1 MLRLLVLW
9 GWVLAAAGCWRCRRC
24 VGPSHK
30 QSVPGGG
37 GGGGGGGGLG
47 QQKRARLALPLA
59 GCALRACA
67 DAGPIAPLSHPLP
80 AAMLSDHL
88 CPSSPTAGADVG
100 VPPLPP
106 SPPPR
111 LQTPAFW
118 GGDMSVR
125 VTAVVKVGSKTI
137 DVPVDVGNIQ
147 VGAAPP
153 LPPPSRPTRPCDVPP
168 ARSARGGWDSSD
180 CLQALVACVRAC
192 LRACLVCH
200 RPPAAD
206 PLPPACRSSRP

>member
-1 MLRLLVLW
+1 
-9 GWVLAAAGCWRCRRC
+9 
-24 VGPSHK
+24 
-30 QSVPGGG
+30 
-37 GGGGGGGGLG
+37 
-47 QQKRARLALPLA
+47 
-59 GCALRACA
+59 
-67 DAGPIAPLSHPLP
+67 
-80 AAMLSDHL
+80 MLSDHL

-153 LPPPSRPTRPCDVPP
+153 LPPPPAQHAPATCRPRALP
-168 ARSARGGWDSSD
+168 AAAGTAATACRHW
-180 CLQALVACVRAC
+180 LLACVLAC
-192 LRACLVCH
+192 VLAWF
-200 RPPAAD
+200 ATD
-206 PLPPACRSSRP
+206 PLPPTPCRLPAAVQGPDPHHHQAAG